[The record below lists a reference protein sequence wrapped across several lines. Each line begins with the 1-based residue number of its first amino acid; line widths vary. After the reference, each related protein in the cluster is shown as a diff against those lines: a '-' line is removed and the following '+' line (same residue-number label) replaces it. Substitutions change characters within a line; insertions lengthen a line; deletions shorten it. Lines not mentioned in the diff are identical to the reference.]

1 LPLQFGLHDD
11 AFLLRFP
18 NTATVSPNQ
27 TLTVFDNLLPTLS
40 LAVFS
45 VQAREDNSGYFAF
58 GEIPSAGYTGDLHL
72 LPIVPQEGYW
82 AFISPIFTVSGAL
95 NYNLGASI
103 AVADTGTSLLVV
115 DDNVASAFYA
125 NVDGSYYD
133 TSQACGGYCYPCD
146 AELPQ
151 FSVSMGDFLLE
162 IPSDILTYASVDDTN
177 CYGSLQNNL
186 DINNVSFE
194 LQIYGDPVF
203 RSGFIV
209 FENSDDL

>member
-1 LPLQFGLHDD
+1 LPLGHRSHVLLLHLSD
-11 AFLLRFP
+11 
-18 NTATVSPNQ
+18 TAIVSPNQ

-40 LAVFS
+40 LPVFS

-58 GEIPSAGYTGDLHL
+58 GEVPSAGYAGDLHL

-115 DDNVASAFYA
+115 DDNVAQAYYA

-133 TSQACGGYCYPCD
+133 ESEACGGYCYPCD
-146 AELPQ
+146 SDLPE

-162 IPSDILTYASVDDTN
+162 IPADILTYASVDDTN

-186 DINNVSFE
+186 DVNGNSFG

-203 RSGFIV
+203 RSAFIV
-209 FENSDDL
+209 FESSDDL